1 MTNYNRQGLNYLL
14 NYLWLSQMNLPQNKN
29 LIFRFCCVISVV
41 GVQWQDILVCS
52 IQHYGKTLLDRLT
65 Q

>member
-29 LIFRFCCVISVV
+29 LIFRFCCVISA
-41 GVQWQDILVCS
+41 VQWQVILVCS
-52 IQHYGKTLLDRLT
+52 IQPYGKTLLDRLT